1 MKVVKSFP
9 AVVEYARRIHQ
20 AFFPEYALWD

>member
-20 AFFPEYALWD
+20 VFYPDYALWD